1 MVKTY
6 RRFAYRKVYGIIGR
20 YANNLGIKDRDFQIS
35 NKGIDQNNSDRTGIS
50 VGTDFAGG
58 YVSDRYRNGCND
70 FAPQKKEKI
79 KQRML
84 IKDKTL
90 SC

>member
-1 MVKTY
+1 LGKTY

-50 VGTDFAGG
+50 SVPTLLADMAVTVIGKIAMFL
-58 YVSDRYRNGCND
+58 SS
-70 FAPQKKEKI
+70 QKKEKLNT
-79 KQRML
+79 RW
-84 IKDKTL
+84 
-90 SC
+90 